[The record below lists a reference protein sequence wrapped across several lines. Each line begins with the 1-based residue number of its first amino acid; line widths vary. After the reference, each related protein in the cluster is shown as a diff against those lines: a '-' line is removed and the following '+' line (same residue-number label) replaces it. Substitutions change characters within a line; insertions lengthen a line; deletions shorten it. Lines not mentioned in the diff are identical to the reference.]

1 MYCHHFCGFGSTNAP
16 RNNMN
21 IIAVL
26 APCHRSVNPT
36 SAVDDRKNPLVPGI
50 TVPLSLMAHLF
61 THVSSLCPM
70 YSPYSKVGF
79 HFLNVDWLNFA
90 GVLAISATPD
100 AMPDKAKITAA
111 TISGFIAG
119 RCF

>member
-1 MYCHHFCGFGSTNAP
+1 MYCHHCFGFGSTKAP
-16 RNNMN
+16 RNSRN

-26 APCHRSVNPT
+26 APCHRSVKPT
-36 SAVDDRKNPLVPGI
+36 SAVDDRKNLLVPGI
-50 TVPLSLMAHLF
+50 TVPPSLIAHLF

-90 GVLAISATPD
+90 GVLAMSAMPD
-100 AMPDKAKITAA
+100 AIPDKAKITAA
-111 TISGFIAG
+111 IIRGFIAG
-119 RCF
+119 QLL